1 MIITKWDDWDLH
13 MHISPDQVRRWDG
26 RQNGVNPNTFKG
38 RIDRANLSG
47 ITEEGYKTTLIS
59 CTCEDFQS
67 RSLPCGHIYR
77 LARELKVLQTPNIK
91 RSLELLATFKNSF
104 AEGWAFGVGEFHRD
118 YLDIKYTSYKGNGQ
132 TYKTWTRGAEY
143 QFDVG
148 VMFYNNNPEI
158 YRKDI
163 WANVGKHATIALQV
177 HSSTNNRWTYLPSY
191 IPTTTETILRIESKY
206 TYGSICFDVFTYDNC
221 KAIKLTQYYAHA
233 DEFLKLLKYGHCF
246 GIKDQEQIFIDLRNY
261 LK

>member
-1 MIITKWDDWDLH
+1 MIITKWDDWNLH

-77 LARELKVLQTPNIK
+77 LARELKILQTPNIK
-91 RSLELLATFKNSF
+91 RSLELLATFKNGF

-118 YLDIKYTSYKGNGQ
+118 YLDIKYT
-132 TYKTWTRGAEY
+132 TY
-143 QFDVG
+143 
-148 VMFYNNNPEI
+148 
-158 YRKDI
+158 
-163 WANVGKHATIALQV
+163 
-177 HSSTNNRWTYLPSY
+177 
-191 IPTTTETILRIESKY
+191 
-206 TYGSICFDVFTYDNC
+206 
-221 KAIKLTQYYAHA
+221 
-233 DEFLKLLKYGHCF
+233 
-246 GIKDQEQIFIDLRNY
+246 
-261 LK
+261 